1 MSHMDRLVTQRPNPP
16 TPPLLRLRGELP
28 VLAFRPSIDPLSHL
42 KRNREARLRSV
53 PLDYPVGDSA
63 PVPRGAKVAVIA
75 PAGPVR
81 PERLE
86 RGCELLRG
94 LDLEPVLGQH
104 LLGPVRGYL
113 AAEDALRA
121 ADLEEA
127 LVDPDI
133 RAVLCAHGGYGSVR
147 LLDLLDWERLSKAS
161 AGNPPKPFVG
171 SSDITA
177 LHRALAL
184 HLGVRTYYGPVVAGP
199 ILGEPTPCP
208 LTVRSFAG
216 TLFSPGEPFDLPG
229 GTCIVPGKAEGMT
242 TGGNLTLICSLA
254 GAPEFRSAA
263 GSIVLLEDVKE
274 SPYRIDRMLT
284 QLVRGGWFDGA
295 RGIVCGSWEACGPAK
310 QIVEILHDRL
320 GDLGIPIAA
329 GLPFGHGPT
338 QMTVPLG
345 SRAELDATSGTLRL
359 LD

>member
-1 MSHMDRLVTQRPNPP
+1 MTAAADCCADWAWSRYSAGTSWGRCAGIWPPGTHSGPP
-16 TPPLLRLRGELP
+16 TW
-28 VLAFRPSIDPLSHL
+28 S
-42 KRNREARLRSV
+42 
-53 PLDYPVGDSA
+53 
-63 PVPRGAKVAVIA
+63 
-75 PAGPVR
+75 
-81 PERLE
+81 
-86 RGCELLRG
+86 
-94 LDLEPVLGQH
+94 
-104 LLGPVRGYL
+104 
-113 AAEDALRA
+113 
-121 ADLEEA
+121 
-127 LVDPDI
+127 DPDI

-147 LLDLLDWERLSKAS
+147 LLDLLDWGPLSKVA
-161 AGNPPKPFVG
+161 ADNPPKPFVG

-216 TLFSPGEPFDLPG
+216 TLFSPGAPSDMSG
-229 GTCIVPGKAEGMT
+229 GTCIVPGKAQGVT
-242 TGGNLTLICSLA
+242 TGGTLTLICSLA

-263 GSIVLLEDVKE
+263 GAVVLLEDVKE

-295 RGIVCGSWEACGPAK
+295 RGIACGSSEACGPAE
-310 QIVEILHDRL
+310 QITEILLDRL
-320 GDLGIPIAA
+320 GGLDIPVAT

-345 SRAELDATSGTLRL
+345 TRAELDATSGVLTLGT
-359 LD
+359 